1 MYFWIQKFSRGKIGA
16 TVVKSG
22 PTSQLRQI
30 QAGML
35 TNLADVVAESL
46 RAAILS
52 GQLKSGERILQDSVS
67 ADLGV
72 SRQPV
77 RDALH
82 RLHAE
87 GLVTELPNGR
97 VIVREYSHDDICENY
112 LLRRILESQA
122 ARIATVTMSDDEIS
136 ELELVNQSLTRATA
150 DRNSNTILNMNDRFH
165 HLIRTGARHRTLDS
179 FISSLWAGYTIAT
192 PLSVPGRA
200 ERSITEHEAIVSA
213 LRARDPQAAADA
225 MTDHIDAACRDFLR
239 SSGQPPSPALA
250 MVIDFGENQSGE
262 AS

>member
-1 MYFWIQKFSRGKIGA
+1 MA
-16 TVVKSG
+16 KSEAA
-22 PTSQLRQI
+22 SQLRQI

-46 RAAILS
+46 RTAILS
-52 GQLKSGERILQDSVS
+52 GQLKPGERILQESVS
-67 ADLGV
+67 AELGV

-97 VIVREYSHDDICENY
+97 VIVREYSHHDICENY

-122 ARIATVTMSDDEIS
+122 VRIAAVTMSDDEIS
-136 ELELVNQSLTRATA
+136 ELEFVNHSLRRATE
-150 DRNSNTILNMNDRFH
+150 DRNSNTILTMNDRFH
-165 HLIRTGARHRTLDS
+165 YLIRTGARHPTLEG
-179 FISSLWAGYTIAT
+179 FISSLWAGKTIAT
-192 PLSVPGRA
+192 PLSIPGRA
-200 ERSITEHEAIVSA
+200 ERSTTEHQAIVNA
-213 LRARDPQAAADA
+213 LRSRDPQAAADA
-225 MTDHIDAACRDFLR
+225 MTDHIDAACREFLR

-250 MVIDFGENQSGE
+250 MAVDFGEYESGE